1 MVRKDDLDFLRV
13 LDGRL
18 HSSEI
23 VYYAGGPNVWGNK
36 GLRHK
41 FLEAK
46 IKAAEIE
53 RLKEIVERNQDLA
66 FGLSTVDYG
75 FSPAYDILEIRAIF
89 PHVITTNYLLRFC
102 ERQLPEDVNHQDI
115 YNCVTKSKKN
125 MSKLEFAGI
134 KVRTPQVYFY

>member
-75 FSPAYDILEIRAIF
+75 FSPAYDILE
-89 PHVITTNYLLRFC
+89 
-102 ERQLPEDVNHQDI
+102 
-115 YNCVTKSKKN
+115 
-125 MSKLEFAGI
+125 KLEDAKITIRNTLMGDAEDCYVDVIDDLI
-134 KVRTPQVYFY
+134 KSLKEMM